1 MVSPRS
7 LLCLIALVGCDEPAP
22 LVEDAAPVDA
32 PFDVHVP
39 PPRVL
44 ALDPSPFGL
53 DTHLAGDD
61 LIESF
66 ASIGIRWHRIDIDW
80 DHVETAKGVFDW
92 TDVDRVVAIAERL
105 GLSVFGSISYTPG
118 WASGGANRALPPRDR
133 SDYTDFVR
141 EVVRR
146 YRGRIACLGVWNE
159 PNLTQFWAGTRT
171 QYLEDILVPG
181 LTVIRW
187 EAPEMVTCGPDLSSA
202 GNERANWLVPILDA
216 AAPLLDVITHH
227 QYDGG
232 DTVAGR
238 ASEIELLRDTLAANG
253 QAGKPIWITEI
264 GWSRNDVTEAEQAML
279 LRGVMAAMKTRPF
292 WTKTFWYDSHG
303 ADFGILGPDGSPDR
317 GVPLEAYRAYADVIA
332 TW

>member
-1 MVSPRS
+1 MT
-7 LLCLIALVGCDEPAP
+7 I
-22 LVEDAAPVDA
+22 DAAVADA
-32 PFDVHVP
+32 PIDMHVP

-61 LIESF
+61 LIDSF
-66 ASIGIRWHRIDIDW
+66 AAIGIRWHRIDIDW
-80 DHVETAKGVFDW
+80 DHIETAKGVFDW
-92 TDVDRVVAIAERL
+92 TEVDRVVATAERL
-105 GLSVFGSISYTPG
+105 GLAVFGSIAYTPG
-118 WASGGANRALPPRDR
+118 WASGGANRALPPNNPA
-133 SDYTDFVR
+133 DYTDFVR

-159 PNLTQFWAGTRT
+159 PNLSQFWAGTKT

-181 LTVIRW
+181 LTMIRW
-187 EAPEMVTCGPDLSSA
+187 EAPEMVTCGPDLSSS

-232 DTVAGR
+232 DTVTGR
-238 ASEIELLRDTLAANG
+238 AAEIELLRDVLAEHG
-253 QAGKPIWITEI
+253 QAGKPVWITEI
-264 GWSRNDVTEAEQAML
+264 GWSRNDVSEAEQATL
-279 LRGVMAAMKTRPF
+279 LRGVMAAMKGRPF

-303 ADFGILGPDGSPDR
+303 ADFGIVGPDGSPDR
-317 GVPLEAYRAYADVIA
+317 GVPREAYRAYADVIA
-332 TW
+332 NW

>member
-1 MVSPRS
+1 MWSPRS
-7 LLCLIALVGCDEPAP
+7 LLCLITLVGCDEPAL
-22 LVEDAAPVDA
+22 LVDDARPIDA

-39 PPRVL
+39 PPRVI

-80 DHVETAKGVFDW
+80 DHIETAKGVFDW
-92 TDVDRVVAIAERL
+92 TDIDRVVATAERL
-105 GLSVFGSISYTPG
+105 GLSVFGSISYTPS

-133 SDYTDFVR
+133 SDFTDFVR

-159 PNLTQFWAGTRT
+159 PNLTQFWAGTKT

-187 EAPEMVTCGPDLSSA
+187 EAPEMVTCGPDLSSS

-216 AAPLLDVITHH
+216 AAPFLDVITHH

-238 ASEIELLRDTLAANG
+238 AAEIELLRDTLAANG

-303 ADFGILGPDGSPDR
+303 ADFGIVGPDGSPDR
-317 GVPLEAYRAYADVIA
+317 GVMLEAYHAYANVIA